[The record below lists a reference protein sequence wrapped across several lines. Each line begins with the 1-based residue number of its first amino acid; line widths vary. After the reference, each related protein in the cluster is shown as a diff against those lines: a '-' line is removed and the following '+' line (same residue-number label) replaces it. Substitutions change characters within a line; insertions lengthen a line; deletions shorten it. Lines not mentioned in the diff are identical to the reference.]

1 MGRRHTNRNTYNG
14 AVGLTEGWNLDK
26 RLQQL
31 NSWLQQLGYSDYRI
45 APASADASFRRYF
58 RVQHQGQS
66 FIVMDAPPQQEDTA
80 PFIQVAELM
89 AEAGLNVPRILAR
102 DNEQGFLQ
110 LTDLGNRMYLPALD
124 TDSVDRYYADAMA
137 ALLKLQQHPDGQLP
151 DYDKALLMREMQLFP
166 DWYLDR
172 HLAIGLSVPQQ
183 QRLQQSFEL
192 LAAVALEQ
200 PRVIVH
206 RDYHSRNL
214 MLAEPNPGVLDFQDA
229 VFGPVTYD
237 LVSLLRDCYI
247 AWPRPRVEQWVRE
260 YYQQALQA
268 GIISGKI
275 DAAQFLRWFDLM
287 GVQRHLKATGI
298 FARLYYRDG
307 KPGYL
312 ADIPRTMQY
321 VFDIAAD
328 YSELADFHALLQE
341 LDLPKRV
348 SETTPREVSA

>member
-26 RLQQL
+26 RLHQL
-31 NSWLQQLGYSDYRI
+31 NSWLQKLGYSDYHI

-89 AEAGLNVPRILAR
+89 AAAGLNVPRILAR
-102 DNEQGFLQ
+102 DIEQGFLQ

-151 DYDKALLMREMQLFP
+151 DYDKPLLMREMQLFP

-172 HLAIGLSVPQQ
+172 HLAIDLSAAQQ

-192 LAAVALEQ
+192 LAAIALEQ

-247 AWPRPRVEQWVRE
+247 AWPRQRVEQWVRE
-260 YYQQALQA
+260 YHQQALQA
-268 GIISGKI
+268 GIISGEI

-321 VFDIAAD
+321 VFDIAVE
-328 YSELADFHALLQE
+328 YPELEDFSALLQE

-348 SETTPREVSA
+348 SETSPREVNA